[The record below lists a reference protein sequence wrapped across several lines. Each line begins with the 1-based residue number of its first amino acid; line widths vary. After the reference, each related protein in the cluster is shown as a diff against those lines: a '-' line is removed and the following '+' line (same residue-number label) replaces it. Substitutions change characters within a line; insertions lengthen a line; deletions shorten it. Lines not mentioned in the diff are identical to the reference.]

1 VIVLKMCALLGV
13 TLAVAAAMR
22 GRPAASRH
30 RLLAV
35 GLICAGLMPWF
46 LRLAPA
52 WGRLAP
58 STTTLIDIP
67 LDWKLSWIG
76 PAGAVV
82 GAALLMVGWLR
93 LAWITSSARPVA
105 DATIDGMVRE
115 LSRDLGL
122 SRPVTLLE
130 VDRPLMPMTWG
141 FVRPTILLS
150 QAARRWHKDHLR
162 AVLAHELAHIRRG
175 DWLIQLLIDVLV
187 RLAWFVPVMWT
198 ASSRLKLESDRACD
212 DAVVNLGTNARDYA
226 SWLLQTA
233 RTLKDDRQT
242 WLSAPAA
249 ARRSGLRVRV
259 SALLSER
266 VNREPIGA
274 SASVLTLGLVGGLAA
289 VIAGFAEPPRARS
302 MTAQDVSD
310 VQRNIM
316 MRLGGVETRVSI
328 QAAEVSFRHNRLAG
342 RVELQAR
349 LGVDGAATA
358 LRFVEPA
365 HPDLARAATDI
376 ARQWRGEPARL
387 RGVPVEVPIRLTI
400 DFKNAQES
408 SAGRALY

>member
-13 TLAVAAAMR
+13 TLAAAAAMR

-30 RLLAV
+30 RILAV
-35 GLICAGLMPWF
+35 GLMCAGSMPWF
-46 LRLAPA
+46 LHFAPA

-58 STTTLIDIP
+58 ATTTLIDTP
-67 LDWKLSWIG
+67 LDWRLSWLG
-76 PAGAVV
+76 PAGSAV
-82 GAALLMVGWLR
+82 GCALLVIGWIR
-93 LAWITSSARPVA
+93 LAWITSTARPIV
-105 DATIDGMVRE
+105 DATTDAMIRD

-122 SRPVTLLE
+122 TRPVSVVE

-150 QAARRWHKDHLR
+150 RAARRWPEDHLR
-162 AVLAHELAHIRRG
+162 AVLGHELAHIRRG
-175 DWLIQLLIDVLV
+175 DWLIQLLIDLLV
-187 RLAWFVPVMWT
+187 RLAWFVPLMW
-198 ASSRLKLESDRACD
+198 AANQRLKLESDRACD
-212 DAVVNLGTNARDYA
+212 DAVVNLGTDPNEYA

-233 RTLKDDRQT
+233 RALKDERES
-242 WLSAPAA
+242 WSAAPAA

-259 SALLSER
+259 AALLSER
-266 VNREPIGA
+266 VNREPI
-274 SASVLTLGLVGGLAA
+274 SAAAYLLTLALIGGLTAI
-289 VIAGFAEPPRARS
+289 IAGFAEPPRVQA

-328 QAAEVSFRHNRLAG
+328 QAGDVSFRHNRLAG

-376 ARQWRGEPARL
+376 VRQWRGEPARL

-400 DFKNAQES
+400 DFKNAQ
-408 SAGRALY
+408 